1 MKPKLNRFFRGFS
14 AFNEAA
20 IPYPKSALQSCG
32 ATSQERWSPFVS
44 SVTRK
49 YHELWHPLSIEQAS
63 ALKAI
68 APNSQAWHGS
78 SFQCRIEGKLMT
90 ILRTIRSG
98 VIALCLAL
106 TVLTL
111 TACGGAPQATRPM
124 LSPNTTYSQLERGD
138 TASGQRYGDWVV
150 QTANGLIQDAYVR
163 DNDKL
168 GVVISPKVRPNE
180 VRSLAKSLMQGFH
193 TSFPDRNLDV
203 LVYAPDK
210 ELILSA
216 NYNNTTRQ
224 IEYQT
229 PRS

>member
-1 MKPKLNRFFRGFS
+1 
-14 AFNEAA
+14 
-20 IPYPKSALQSCG
+20 
-32 ATSQERWSPFVS
+32 
-44 SVTRK
+44 
-49 YHELWHPLSIEQAS
+49 
-63 ALKAI
+63 
-68 APNSQAWHGS
+68 
-78 SFQCRIEGKLMT
+78 MT
-90 ILRTIRSG
+90 ILTTIRAG
-98 VIALCLAL
+98 AVALCLAL
-106 TVLTL
+106 TLFTL
-111 TACGGAPQATRPM
+111 SACGGSPQATRPM

-180 VRSLAKSLMQGFH
+180 VRTLARSLMQGFH
-193 TSFPDRNLDV
+193 TSFPNRDLDV

-210 ELILSA
+210 ELILST
-216 NYNNTTRQ
+216 NYNDTTHQ